1 MIDRELISVIVTL
14 CNKEKYIGKCLRSIR
29 NQSYSNIEVL
39 VINDGSKDNSVQA
52 AKTAIANDSRFKVIT
67 KKNGGLSSARN
78 YGIKN
83 AKGSG
88 LIFIDGDDYLDEN
101 FIFNLVRNQQYDLV
115 ISGFYESLNSKIIK
129 KTCPEEMVIKESNFK
144 KYIFNSKHYYYCVL
158 AWNKLFKTDIVK
170 KNDLK
175 FKDIVMGEDAGFV
188 FNYLKYCKNIKVISD
203 ASYCNVII
211 PNTLSRKPVAN
222 LWNHNL
228 EIVDEAEKSFKLNL
242 EDYCFLIMRSI
253 KVTLGANC
261 KKRLQFRTEEKRIRN
276 SPQFHKLRFQD
287 LKEKGNKFIY
297 IGIKLHL
304 SLILQFL
311 FRIRVKQHS

>member
-14 CNKEKYIGKCLRSIR
+14 YNKEKYIGKCLRSIR

-67 KKNGGLSSARN
+67 KKNGGPSSARN

-115 ISGFYESLNSKIIK
+115 ISGFYEALNNKIIK
-129 KTCPEEMVIKESNFK
+129 KTCPEEAVIKKNNFK

-158 AWNKLFKTDIVK
+158 TWNKLFKTNIVK
-170 KNDLK
+170 ENDLI
-175 FKDIVMGEDAGFV
+175 FKDIVMGEDAVFV
-188 FNYLKYCKNIKVISD
+188 FNYLKYCKDIKVISD

-228 EIVDEAEKSFKLNL
+228 EVVNEAEKSFKLNV

-261 KKRLQFRTEEKRIRN
+261 KKNPQFRAEETRIRN
-276 SPQFHKLRFQD
+276 SPQFHKLQLQN